1 MGGWPLVRLADLG
14 DIVTGATP
22 NTKDDS
28 FFGGD
33 IPFVTPS
40 ELDQPLPVTT
50 APRSLSLAGLQSVRS
65 VPKDAVMVCC
75 IASLGKVGIAGC
87 DLATNQQ
94 INSIIFNEKKVFPRY
109 GLYACR
115 RLKPEL
121 VKVAPATTVP
131 IISKS
136 KFQSFEIPLPPLEEQ
151 KRIAAILDQADY
163 IRRKRQHAIDR
174 LNQLGQVIF
183 NETFRSEVTTVRI
196 SEYLDDIQSGKS
208 LVGVSDDD
216 GSDFRV
222 LKISAVS
229 RTGFRPSETKPL
241 PSNYIPPSEHLVS
254 NGDLIFS
261 RANTTELIGIPCI
274 VEGVEPNVALPDKL
288 WRLVAAPQKADR
300 NFLNYA
306 LRSPSSR
313 QQIEKM
319 CSGTSGSMQ
328 NISMQKFNSILIPKA
343 HLGDQKKF
351 AERVSQVSAV
361 LKQATV
367 QQRTANSLFASL
379 QHRAFA
385 GAL

>member
-1 MGGWPLVRLADLG
+1 MTRIVPLG
-14 DIVTGATP
+14 DIVEIKGGGTPDKSVESYWGGEIPWASVKDFKSTEITQTVDSITPLGVANSATNIIPAGSILVPTRMAVGKVAINAVDMAINQDLKALKVKAGVDTRYLLNALMAKAPSLEAQATGATVKGI
-22 NTKDDS
+22 T
-28 FFGGD
+28 
-33 IPFVTPS
+33 
-40 ELDQPLPVTT
+40 LDVL
-50 APRSLSLAGLQSVRS
+50 RSL
-65 VPKDAVMVCC
+65 
-75 IASLGKVGIAGC
+75 
-87 DLATNQQ
+87 
-94 INSIIFNEKKVFPRY
+94 
-109 GLYACR
+109 
-115 RLKPEL
+115 
-121 VKVAPATTVP
+121 
-131 IISKS
+131 
-136 KFQSFEIPLPPLEEQ
+136 EIPLPPLEEQ
-151 KRIAAILDQADY
+151 KRIAAILDQADDL
-163 IRRKRQHAIDR
+163 RRKRQQAIDR
-174 LNQLGQVIF
+174 LNQLGQAIF
-183 NETFRSEVTTVRI
+183 YEMFGKEGTTVRI
-196 SEYLDDIQSGKS
+196 SEYLDDIQSGKN

-216 GSDFRV
+216 ESGFRV

-241 PSNYIPPSEHLVS
+241 PSNYIPPSEHFVS

-300 NFLNYA
+300 NFLNFA

-351 AERVSQVSAV
+351 AERVCQVGVVIQQTS
-361 LKQATV
+361 V
-367 QQRTANSLFASL
+367 QQRTTKALFASL
-379 QHRAFA
+379 QHRAFS